1 MPFSVDNGAHF
12 RLDNIPRGL
21 IENNTEW
28 IEYLALDGRGWRCLK
43 PSTPRQLVAD
53 LHPNLRLSTEGL
65 ELYDELKPKMIKSG
79 EWMHDASAS
88 GLGLRTMAVMI
99 FRTLLNQYY
108 GRLSDVYQYP
118 PGHPKFRGPAEF
130 LLRAAAPGF
139 LTLSFDETISSS
151 SPVPDVDSTSTSESG
166 SIYYWF
172 RGCLVRLSTRLDSDT
187 YLRSAVGDAVLRV
200 RRSSL
205 DTCTVL
211 LWSMQ
216 HVAVV
221 RVQGHQVTHSTAIP
235 ILAAYGTDD
244 SALDCGIRLLTY
256 YLRPALTS
264 FHGDVRSRKRVPRRS
279 EMEHLAELAEGLNV
293 KDRRA
298 PGPSVPF
305 DVVAEIMSY
314 ADTPTYNTFSRVSR
328 ASRVLWAR
336 RPRLGPYTILFVPPQ
351 LPSAVNDTRRS
362 NTSTSTGRFA
372 AHDQSGLPIRFRL
385 SYHGRYPDDDKETY
399 TTRAARPENAK
410 PLVLGLSHGVRCS
423 ALMADLVN
431 DVRHAIYIT
440 EEVDRERDDE
450 SGNEDN

>member
-1 MPFSVDNGAHF
+1 MSFSVDNGAHF
-12 RLDNIPRGL
+12 QLDNIPRGL

-53 LHPNLRLSTEGL
+53 LHPNSKLSAEGL

-139 LTLSFDETISSS
+139 LTLSFDESISPSI
-151 SPVPDVDSTSTSESG
+151 PAPDVGSTTSGSG

-172 RGCLVRLSTRLDSDT
+172 RGCLVRLSARLDSDAH
-187 YLRSAVGDAVLRV
+187 LRSAVGDAVLRV

-205 DTCTVL
+205 ETCTVL

-221 RVQGHQVTHSTAIP
+221 RVQGEQVSHSTAIP

-244 SALDCGIRLLTY
+244 STLDCGIRLLTY
-256 YLRPALTS
+256 YLRPALAS
-264 FHGDVRSRKRVPRRS
+264 FHGDVRSRKRVPRMS
-279 EMEHLAELAEGLNV
+279 EMEHLVELAEDLNV

-298 PGPSVPF
+298 RGPSVPF

-314 ADTPTYNTFSRVSR
+314 ADTPTYNAFGRVSR

>member
-1 MPFSVDNGAHF
+1 MSFSVDNGAHF

-53 LHPNLRLSTEGL
+53 LHPNLKLSAEGL
-65 ELYDELKPKMIKSG
+65 ELYDELKPKTISSG
-79 EWMHDASAS
+79 EWMNDASAS
-88 GLGLRTMAVMI
+88 GLGLKTMAVMI

-118 PGHPKFRGPAEF
+118 PDHPKFRGPAEF

-139 LTLSFDETISSS
+139 FTLSFDESINSS
-151 SPVPDVDSTSTSESG
+151 SPAPDVGSTSVSG
-166 SIYYWF
+166 SIFYWF
-172 RGCLVRLSTRLDSDT
+172 RGCLVRLSARLDSDA

-205 DTCTVL
+205 ETCTVL

-216 HVAVV
+216 HIAVV
-221 RVQGHQVTHSTAIP
+221 RVQGVQVSHSTAIP

-256 YLRPALTS
+256 YLRPALAS
-264 FHGDVRSRKRVPRRS
+264 FGGVVRSRKRVPKMS
-279 EMEHLAELAEGLNV
+279 EMEHLAELAEDLNV

-314 ADTPTYNTFSRVSR
+314 VDTPTYNAFSRVSR

-351 LPSAVNDTRRS
+351 LPSVANDTRHRTNS
-362 NTSTSTGRFA
+362 SSGRFA
-372 AHDQSGLPIRFRL
+372 AHDQSGLPVRFRL
-385 SYHGRYPDDDKETY
+385 SYHGRYPDDDKDTY

-410 PLVLGLSHGVRCS
+410 PLVLGLPDGVRCS